1 VSVPVLS
8 GAGRMAAA
16 LALLALV
23 GVASTSRVAG
33 GGAVLAPRWLGLAVI
48 VVASAVAF
56 GGLLFVV
63 LAGGY
68 AAFAGTSLRGKALV
82 AGVGAVV
89 LAGIFIAFLLPRW
102 EPNRPWIVER
112 PPHCIDPGF
121 WWFHY
126 PTDRQEI
133 FRHPARFCPWGG
145 GGGGAE
151 RVAGGGGASGGTP
164 VVLVAAVAGGA
175 AVALIVA
182 AAAVAIAV
190 RRSRRGVHA
199 PIEEEDAVVLAL
211 DQSLADLRRERDVR
225 RAVIAC
231 YARMERALA
240 QSGSGRRPQ
249 EAPFEYLARI
259 LGRVAGAGAAVR
271 ALTELFERAKFSVEP
286 MGTAEKERA
295 IAALEELRMEVY
307 A

>member
-1 VSVPVLS
+1 MVIAA
-8 GAGRMAAA
+8 GAGSD
-16 LALLALV
+16 V
-23 GVASTSRVAG
+23 GRG
-33 GGAVLAPRWLGLAVI
+33 DPLAPRWLALAVI
-48 VVASAVAF
+48 IVASAATF

-68 AAFAGTSLRGKALV
+68 AAFSGTSLRGKALV
-82 AGVGAVV
+82 VGIGAVV
-89 LAGIFIAFLLPRW
+89 LASIFVAFLLPRW
-102 EPNRPWIVER
+102 EPPDRPWIFER
-112 PPHCIDPGF
+112 PRRVCVDPGF
-121 WWFHY
+121 WWLHY
-126 PTDRQEI
+126 PNRREELDRHAE
-133 FRHPARFCPWGG
+133 RFCTSSGG
-145 GGGGAE
+145 GERISGRDGAP
-151 RVAGGGGASGGTP
+151 GGTP
-164 VVLVAAVAGGA
+164 GTLVAAVAGGA
-175 AVALIVA
+175 LVTLIMA

-211 DQSLADLRRERDVR
+211 DESLADLRRERDVR

-240 QSGSGRRPQ
+240 HSGSARRPQ

-259 LGRVAGAGAAVR
+259 LGGVAGAGPAVR

-286 MGTAEKERA
+286 MGTTEKERA
-295 IAALEELRMEVY
+295 IAALEELRMEVH